1 MSRIAV
7 VGAGAIGCV
16 FGGHLASLGRHEV
29 TFCVREAF
37 REIRVE
43 SPSGSFDA
51 PARCATDPAGAGPA
65 DWVILA
71 VKAHQVAGAA
81 AWLEALCG
89 EGTVVAVLQNGVEH
103 EALTAPHA
111 GPAAILPAVISC
123 PAVRH
128 APGRVSHRARP
139 GLTVAEGGR
148 GENFAALFAGGE
160 VNIRLEGDMRT
171 AVWRKLCN
179 NMSSS
184 AITVLTNRPYGVFKG
199 NSGLLDLSAALVRE
213 CIAVG
218 RAEGA
223 NLGDA
228 VVDEVVAKN
237 EGAPPEMKP
246 SMLTDYQAGR
256 KLEADAQYGAIV
268 RLGERHGI
276 DTPLCRA
283 AASLLG
289 AIESGGGRSVRAASV

>member
-1 MSRIAV
+1 M
-7 VGAGAIGCV
+7 
-16 FGGHLASLGRHEV
+16 
-29 TFCVREAF
+29 TFCVREPF
-37 REIRVE
+37 GKVSVE
-43 SPSGSFDA
+43 SPNGSFDA
-51 PARCATDPAGAGPA
+51 PAQCATDPAGMEPA
-65 DWVILA
+65 DWVILT

-81 AWLEALCG
+81 AWLKALCG
-89 EGTVVAVLQNGVEH
+89 ERGAVAVLQNGVEH
-103 EALTAPHA
+103 EANAVPHV
-111 GPAAILPAVISC
+111 GPAAILPAVINC
-123 PAVRH
+123 PTVRH
-128 APGRVSHRARP
+128 APGRVSHRVRAS
-139 GLTVAEGGR
+139 LTVAEGGR
-148 GENFAALFAGGE
+148 GENFAGLFAGSD

-171 AVWRKLCN
+171 AVWRKLCS
-179 NMSSS
+179 NMSCS

-213 CIAVG
+213 CVAVG

-228 VVDEVVAKN
+228 VLDEVVAKN
-237 EGAPPEMKP
+237 EGAPPDMKP

-256 KLEADAQYGAIV
+256 MLEADAQYGAII

-289 AIESGGGRSVRAASV
+289 AIEPMGGGSTLAASV